1 MKCQI
6 ENIKDT
12 IAKDY
17 GFSNWNQF
25 FEFFITT
32 KPGREVIQNGL
43 RKVLWKVL
51 LLSKDSKSYPDC
63 FVKNDELKEIDVK
76 AKQRCFNLCNEF
88 QEPWISGQKIHG
100 CRVFP

>member
-17 GFSNWNQF
+17 GFSNWNQY

-32 KPGREVIQNGL
+32 KPGREIIQNGL
-43 RKVLWKVL
+43 RKVLLKVFH
-51 LLSKDSKSYPDC
+51 LSNDLKVCPHC
-63 FVKNDELKEIDVK
+63 FEGNDEFKEWDVK
-76 AKQRCFNLCNEF
+76 AGLRCCNRYSEL
-88 QEPWISGQKIHG
+88 QEM
-100 CRVFP
+100 

>member
-17 GFSNWNQF
+17 GFSNWNQY

-43 RKVLWKVL
+43 RKVLLKVL
-51 LLSKDSKSYPDC
+51 HLSNDLKLCPHC
-63 FVKNDELKEIDVK
+63 FEGKDELKEWDVK
-76 AKQRCFNLCNEF
+76 AGLRCFNRYSEI
-88 QEPWISGQKIHG
+88 QEM
-100 CRVFP
+100 